1 MNRITSYSC
10 WYSFPVQG
18 FSYTEISTNLYS
30 LVWFWCSTNG
40 ITLWEFH
47 RFGVLAGD
55 RKQQEICLHNIIRC
69 CCLSLGSLFI
79 FWRKLHCLTNINLLS
94 HINPLIR
101 NSVIDLQRIHFCLLA
116 LQCCESE
123 FIHNRQHSKASIEG
137 RRFLPCI
144 YLKTLFKIFH
154 YTFIQ
159 FRIKLLCYFKF
170 IRSTVFS
177 TKTSDISKAKQRAIF
192 LLKPP
197 NF

>member
-1 MNRITSYSC
+1 MILMFYQQNNPLRTSQNWGPC
-10 WYSFPVQG
+10 G
-18 FSYTEISTNLYS
+18 
-30 LVWFWCSTNG
+30 G
-40 ITLWEFH
+40 
-47 RFGVLAGD
+47 

-79 FWRKLHCLTNINLLS
+79 LWRKSHWLCLTNINLLS

-101 NSVIDLQRIHFCLLA
+101 DSVIDLQRIHFGLLA

-123 FIHNRQHSKASIEG
+123 FIHNRQHSNVSIEG

-144 YLKTLFKIFH
+144 YLETLFKIFH

-159 FRIKLLCYFKF
+159 FPIKLLCYFKF

-177 TKTSDISKAKQRAIF
+177 TKTSDFSKAKQ